1 MARLT
6 VLMGAPG
13 AGKSTYAS
21 RFQNVVTNDG
31 ARGHA
36 DQAGETL
43 HSAYRQINQ
52 LLAQGKDV
60 VFDTTGANPNVRK
73 AAVSIARKHGAQ
85 VDACVLNTPLDT
97 CLAAQKGRRAPV
109 AAADVRRIHS
119 EVESSIRG
127 LQREGFSNVRVTRD
141 RR

>member
-21 RFQNVVTNDG
+21 RFAHVVTNDG
-31 ARGHA
+31 RRGTP
-36 DQAGETL
+36 GETL
-43 HSAYRQINQ
+43 HQAYKQINQ

-60 VFDTTGANPNVRK
+60 IFDTTGANAAIRK
-73 AAVSIARKHGAQ
+73 AAVSIAKKHGAQ
-85 VDACVLNTPLDT
+85 IDACVLATPVEQ
-97 CLAAQKGRRAPV
+97 CLAAQKGRSVPV
-109 AAADVRRIHS
+109 AAADVRRMHAA
-119 EVESSIRG
+119 VEGSIGG
-127 LQREGFSNVRVTRD
+127 LKSEGFGNVRVATRN